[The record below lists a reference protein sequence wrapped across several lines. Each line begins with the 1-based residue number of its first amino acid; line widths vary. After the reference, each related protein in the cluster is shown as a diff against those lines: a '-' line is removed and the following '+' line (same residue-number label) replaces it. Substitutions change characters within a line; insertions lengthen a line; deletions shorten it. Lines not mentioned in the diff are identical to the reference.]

1 MPEAL
6 LGQPQAKSDL
16 ELIFFSPKKHI
27 VDTESPTLRQWF
39 QIRRLKSFKSYL
51 CGFISFKI

>member
-16 ELIFFSPKKHI
+16 ELTLLFPKKYI
-27 VDTESPTLRQWF
+27 ADTESTTLRQ
-39 QIRRLKSFKSYL
+39 
-51 CGFISFKI
+51 

>member
-16 ELIFFSPKKHI
+16 ELTLFSPKKYI
-27 VDTESPTLRQWF
+27 ADTESTTLRQ
-39 QIRRLKSFKSYL
+39 
-51 CGFISFKI
+51 